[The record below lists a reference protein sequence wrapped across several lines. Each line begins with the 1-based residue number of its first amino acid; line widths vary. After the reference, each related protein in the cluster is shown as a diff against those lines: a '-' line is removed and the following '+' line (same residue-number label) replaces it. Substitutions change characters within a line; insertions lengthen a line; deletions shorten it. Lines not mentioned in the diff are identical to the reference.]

1 MLLDLD
7 PWVRE
12 SIYLCHQVDFIKNM
26 DITGALHEF
35 KVNVV
40 IDIVIICYIF
50 LLSMLYDVNNIPSVV
65 RKSWMTW
72 VNLKCHEEKL
82 NGMR

>member
-40 IDIVIICYIF
+40 
-50 LLSMLYDVNNIPSVV
+50 N
-65 RKSWMTW
+65 
-72 VNLKCHEEKL
+72 
-82 NGMR
+82 

>member
-40 IDIVIICYIF
+40 NWYSYNMLHFLIIH
-50 LLSMLYDVNNIPSVV
+50 VV
-65 RKSWMTW
+65 WREQHP
-72 VNLKCHEEKL
+72 KCCKEIL
-82 NGMR
+82 NDMS